1 MKLQDIVSK
10 VYIVSGQPHIL
21 LAHDKSPAWN
31 SLYNSYSQIREEVK
45 NSDAD
50 LILYYSTQW
59 LSVIGY
65 LFQAYPEPEFIHV
78 DHNWHDLGS
87 IPYKFKVDTSFAGFY
102 ADEVSKQGHNV
113 KCLNYKGFPIDTG
126 TIVAQKLINPDNKIP
141 ASMVSCNMYS
151 EKDESIALGEAAAQA
166 LYKSGKKAIVV
177 LVSNLSSRYFVKEID
192 PKQDHISSAKDNEWN
207 LKVLE
212 LLGEGRLEDV
222 SQCTR
227 EFSRQAN
234 ADMGGKGFW
243 WLAGL
248 CGQSNNFVGKVYDYQ
263 PVWGTGSALVSL
275 TPDSEAEVNPSY
287 ELTEEGKLEE
297 VNYKQIQK
305 HSNNL
310 PTIKPIEN
318 IVKVDEIKE
327 EKSNKVFSQ
336 KAPEPV
342 GAYAHARKQGNLLF
356 LAGIGPRKKG
366 SKEIPGV
373 TLDENGKI
381 ASYDIEVQTR
391 SVIENVKTVLED
403 SGSSFEK
410 ILDVQV
416 FLTDMDKDF
425 KKFNQVYKEYF
436 SETLPTRTT
445 VCINSLPTPIAVE
458 FKVIAEV

>member
-1 MKLQDIVSK
+1 MKLKDIISK
-10 VYIVSGQPHIL
+10 AYIVSGQPHIL
-21 LAHDKSPAWN
+21 LANDKSPAWK
-31 SLYNSYSQIREEVK
+31 SLYNSYAHIREEIK

-65 LFQAYPEPEFIHV
+65 LFQADPEPEWIHV
-78 DHNWHDLGS
+78 DHNWHEFGS
-87 IPYKFKVDTSFAGFY
+87 IPYKFKVDPAFASFY
-102 ADEVSKQGHNV
+102 SKEVAKQGHNV
-113 KCLNYKGFPIDTG
+113 KCVNYKGFPIDTG
-126 TIVAQKLINPDNKIP
+126 TIVAQKLINPDNRLP
-141 ASMVSCNMYS
+141 ASMVSCNMYA

-166 LYKSGKKAIVV
+166 LANAGRKAIVV

-192 PKQDHISSAKDNEWN
+192 PIKDHISSSKDHEWN
-207 LKVLE
+207 LKILE

-234 ADMGGKGFW
+234 ADMGGKGIW

-248 CGQSNNFVGKVYDYQ
+248 CGQSNNFKGKVYDYQ
-263 PVWGTGSALVSL
+263 PVWGTGACLASL
-275 TPDSEAEVNPSY
+275 TPEEDAEVNPSY

-297 VNYKQIQK
+297 INYKTVEK
-305 HSNNL
+305 HNTFTNYNISN
-310 PTIKPIEN
+310 T
-318 IVKVDEIKE
+318 E
-327 EKSNKVFSQ
+327 EKKIEFNTKEHSEKIFSQ

-342 GAYAHARKQGNLLF
+342 GAYAHARKHENLLF

-381 ASYDIEVQTR
+381 KSYDIEVQTR
-391 SVIENVKTVLED
+391 SVIENVKTVLEE
-403 SGSSFEK
+403 SGSSFDK

-416 FLTDMDKDF
+416 FLTDMEKDF
-425 KKFNQVYKEYF
+425 KKFNEVYKEYF

-458 FKVIAEV
+458 FKVIAEI